1 MSLKMTDLLQISS
14 GLIYANDKK
23 IFEKKLFFQLKKKQK
38 LLLTFSLENFLLLKS
53 GLIKLYT
60 LSTKNY
66 IVIKLDRLYK
76 NSITKRLLTIL
87 KYSHM
92 W

>member
-1 MSLKMTDLLQISS
+1 MTDLLQISS
-14 GLIYANDKK
+14 CLIYANDKK
-23 IFEKKLFFQLKKKQK
+23 VFEKKLFFQLKKKQK

-60 LSTKNY
+60 LSTENY

-76 NSITKRLLTIL
+76 NSITKKLSTIL
-87 KYSHM
+87 KYLHM